1 MTVGAKRRHISDMD
15 AIAAFL
21 RRCDAYRLGLEHPI
35 SRARLG
41 AILFS
46 DARKLDALEN
56 GADIGVRRLARATTD
71 LARLEH
77 GRNLELGL
85 DIA

>member
-1 MTVGAKRRHISDMD
+1 MD
-15 AIAAFL
+15 AITDFL
-21 RRCDAYRLGLEHPI
+21 RRCDAYRLALDPPI

-46 DARKLDALEN
+46 DARKLDRLEK
-56 GADIGVRRLARATTD
+56 GGEVGVRRLTVANAD

-85 DIA
+85 DLA

>member
-1 MTVGAKRRHISDMD
+1 MC
-15 AIAAFL
+15 AITAFIQ
-21 RRCDAYRLGLEHPI
+21 RCDAYRLALDPPV

-46 DARKLDALEN
+46 DARKLDALEA
-56 GADIGVRRLARATTD
+56 GADIGVRRMARATTD

-85 DIA
+85 DLA

>member
-1 MTVGAKRRHISDMD
+1 MD

-21 RRCDAYRLGLEHPI
+21 ARCDAYRLGLTPPI

-46 DARKLDALEN
+46 DARKLDVLEK
-56 GADIGVRRLARATTD
+56 GGDIGVRRMARATAD

-85 DIA
+85 DLA

>member
-1 MTVGAKRRHISDMD
+1 MD

-21 RRCDAYRLGLEHPI
+21 RRCDAYRLALEPPI

-46 DARKLDALEN
+46 DARKLDALEG
-56 GADIGVRRLARATTD
+56 GADIGVRRMARAMAD
-71 LARLEH
+71 LQRLEH

-85 DIA
+85 DLA